1 MKKRSL
7 AMLLTVFS
15 VFATVS
21 CEAATGPAG
30 PKGDTGEVGPA
41 GPKGDTGEK
50 GEKGDAGQIG
60 ATAFGCSIISSENG
74 FVTVDKGSAVVGS
87 DITFTI
93 VPTMDATV
101 LGLKLNN
108 EIVYEADLV
117 KNEDGSYSHT
127 TQMVENGFVVVGL
140 FVGDDT
146 KANITIENYD
156 ENNIPTGYDGEVI
169 ALPKAKV
176 TDKYG
181 MDLSEYV
188 TIKDVTEGVNENN
201 TTIANGN
208 LMSDITGI
216 HTLKYVVV
224 NPKTNEVINEKTIK
238 INVVLKI
245 LAGCTVPDLIKVE
258 NETTNPTITVGDKG
272 VSALSFN
279 FEASKHY
286 YAEVVV
292 SKLTQNVANQ
302 IITVSN
308 NVDSTGVP
316 TKGLYYEGIK
326 MNGGTA
332 FEFATSKYLIGND
345 AWSNFGGGG
354 KCWHP
359 EVYGNGRSRLN
370 VNPNTS
376 DTKLAVARDG
386 DTFYYFMNDQLFSM
400 AKYPELKDLDTYPGM
415 AFYGGDHVGIKT
427 TMSGF
432 KFIKDEEGITAKINE
447 LYSQSALFDCFTWW
461 GGSKESPLATYDGA
475 SFTWKDGST
484 LNNNMNAN
492 IVTSLANL
500 FGDFEVSFDAKAN
513 SLGDDNNWGKMMLDI
528 RTLQDKKCVT
538 TLHATIGGDKTYYEN
553 LMTSCEVGSATN
565 TNFASG
571 LQAAFGG
578 SVSRDLELHYN
589 IKLKTTDK
597 VETYTIT
604 ISDKNDETKTYT
616 FTETVTYQNGNEGLA
631 GGPKFLLF
639 KSQKFAGTISNFE
652 FK

>member
-21 CEAATGPAG
+21 CEAASGVTGPAG

-41 GPKGDTGEK
+41 GPKGDTGAK
-50 GEKGDAGQIG
+50 GETGQTG

-87 DITFTI
+87 DITFKI

-146 KANITIENYD
+146 KANIAIENYD
-156 ENNIPTGYDGEVI
+156 ENNLPTGYDGEVI
-169 ALPKAKV
+169 TLPKAKV

-201 TTIANGN
+201 TTIKNGN
-208 LMSDITGI
+208 LMSDVTGI

-238 INVVLKI
+238 LNVVLKL
-245 LAGCTVPDLIKVE
+245 LAGCTVPDLIKIE
-258 NETTNPTITVGDKG
+258 NEATNPTITVGDKG
-272 VSALSFN
+272 ISALSFN

-292 SKLTQNVANQ
+292 SKLTQNVADQ
-302 IITVSN
+302 IITISN
-308 NVDSTGVP
+308 NVDSTGIP

-332 FEFATSKYLIGND
+332 FEFATSKYLIGDD
-345 AWSNFGGGG
+345 AWRNFGGGG

-370 VNPNTS
+370 INPNTS
-376 DTKLAVARDG
+376 ATKFAVARNN

-415 AFYGGDHVGIKT
+415 AFYGGDHVEIKA

-432 KFIKDEEGITAKINE
+432 KFIKDEEGINAKINE
-447 LYSQSALFDCFTWW
+447 LYSQSALFDCWTAW
-461 GGSKESPLATYDGA
+461 GGSKENPLATFAGN
-475 SFTWKDGST
+475 SFTWKEEST
-484 LNNNMNAN
+484 SNNNFNAN
-492 IVTSLANL
+492 IVASLANL
-500 FGDFEVSFDAKAN
+500 FGDFEVSFDAKIN
-513 SLGDDNNWGKMMLDI
+513 SLGDNNNWGKMMVDV

-538 TLHATIGGDKTYYEN
+538 TMSSAIWNGSYSEN
-553 LMTSCEVGSATN
+553 NMSSCEVGSATN
-565 TNFASG
+565 TDFVSG

-589 IKLKTTDK
+589 IKLKTTDN

-604 ISDKNDETKTYT
+604 ISDKNDATKTYT
-616 FTETVTYQNGNEGLA
+616 FTETVTYQNGNEFLA

>member
-108 EIVYEADLV
+108 EIVYEADLT

-156 ENNIPTGYDGEVI
+156 ENNLPTGYDGELI

-475 SFTWKDGST
+475 SFTWKDGAT
-484 LNNNMNAN
+484 LSDNMNGN

-513 SLGDDNNWGKMMLDI
+513 SVGDDGNWGKMMLDI

-538 TLHATIGGDKTYYEN
+538 TLHTVTGGSYYEG
-553 LMTSCEVGSATN
+553 LMASCEVGSATN
-565 TNFASG
+565 TNYMSA
-571 LQAAFGG
+571 LNEAFGG
-578 SVSRDLELHYN
+578 NIPKDTELHYN
-589 IKLKTTDK
+589 VKLAINGN
-597 VETYTIT
+597 VETYTFT
-604 ISDKNDETKTYT
+604 ISDKNDATKTYT

-639 KSQKFAGTISNFE
+639 KTQKFAGTISNFE

>member
-30 PKGDTGEVGPA
+30 PKGDTGDVGPA

-93 VPTMDATV
+93 VPTADATV

-108 EIVYEADLV
+108 EIVYEADLT

-146 KANITIENYD
+146 KANIAIENYD
-156 ENNIPTGYDGEVI
+156 ENNLPTGYDGEAIV
-169 ALPKAKV
+169 LPKAKV

-201 TTIANGN
+201 TTIKNGN
-208 LMSDITGI
+208 FMSDITGI
-216 HTLKYVVV
+216 HTLKYTVV
-224 NPKTNEVINEKTIK
+224 NPKTKEVINEKTIK
-238 INVVLKI
+238 LNVVLKL

-258 NETTNPTITVGDKG
+258 NEATNPTITVADKG

-316 TKGLYYEGIK
+316 TAGLYYEGIK

-332 FEFATSKYLIGND
+332 FEFATSKYLVGND
-345 AWSNFGGGG
+345 AWMNFGGGG

-359 EVYGNGRSRLN
+359 ESYGNGRLRLN

-415 AFYGGDHVGIKT
+415 AFYGGEHVGIKT

-432 KFIKDEEGITAKINE
+432 KFIKDEEGITSKINE
-447 LYSQSALFDCFTWW
+447 LYSQSALFDYWSVW
-461 GGSKESPLATYDGA
+461 DNSKGNNLATFNGN
-475 SFTWKDGST
+475 SFTWNDGST

-492 IVTSLANL
+492 IVTALANL
-500 FGDFEVSFDAKAN
+500 YGDFEVSFDAKAN
-513 SLGDDNNWGKMMLDI
+513 SLGDNNNWGKMMLDI

-538 TLHATIGGDKTYYEN
+538 TMHATIGGDKTYYEN

-565 TNFASG
+565 TNFVSG

-589 IKLKTTDK
+589 IKLKTTDN

-604 ISDKNDETKTYT
+604 ISDKNDATKTYT
-616 FTETVTYQNGNEGLA
+616 FTETVTYQNGNEFLA